1 VASWQ
6 RGLAPAASRRQR
18 EMRRPWQ
25 GPQRGYEPL
34 EIPRL
39 AVRRYESQDGCR
51 YYITNEGVYPSATT
65 IISAV
70 VGKPGLISW
79 VKRTALETVR
89 RLVANGA
96 DLEDALQV
104 AEMEAERLRDEA
116 ALRGSRVHAA
126 VVRALVGQDYAPE
139 WRGWVQA
146 AQAFLAH
153 HNLKPIAAEVVLIS
167 RCHAYGGTADL
178 ICQAD
183 DGSVVLVDWKSGRH
197 PFMAESAL
205 QVGAYSLGFFELVG
219 CPVTQGYVVALRESG
234 RYEARSV
241 NLHLAQE
248 AFLHCLQL
256 WKALRGEGAEL
267 YE

>member
-18 EMRRPWQ
+18 EMRRPLQ

-70 VGKPGLISW
+70 VGKPGLVSW

-89 RLVANGA
+89 RLVGDGVA
-96 DLEDALQV
+96 LEAAIQ
-104 AEMEAERLRDEA
+104 AAGEAERLRDEA

-167 RCHAYGGTADL
+167 RRHAYGGTADL

-256 WKALRGEGAEL
+256 WKALRGEGSEL

>member
-1 VASWQ
+1 MASWQ

-25 GPQRGYEPL
+25 GPQRGHDPL

-70 VGKPGLISW
+70 VGKPGLVIW
-79 VKRTALETVR
+79 AKRVALSTVR

-96 DLEDALQV
+96 DLEDAIQV
-104 AEMEAERLRDEA
+104 AAMQADRLRDEG

-126 VVRALVGQDYAPE
+126 IAKALVGQDYAPE
-139 WRGWVQA
+139 WRRWVQA
-146 AQAFLAH
+146 AQAFLTH
-153 HNLKPIAAEVVLIS
+153 HNLKPVAAEVVLIS
-167 RCHAYGGTADL
+167 RRHTYGGTADL
-178 ICQAD
+178 ICQAG

-205 QVGAYSLGFFELVG
+205 QVGAYSLSFTELTG
-219 CPVTQGYVVALRESG
+219 RPVAQGYVVALRETG
-234 RYEARSV
+234 RYEVRCV